1 MVNVKVIKGKD
12 ALKYLVRIIIISIL
26 IFILSRYFVSLKE
39 TNVLA
44 KVENEENLNFISCL
58 EETLPQAKQ
67 IEIHNQEKAKVE
79 ETEENKEEKN
89 VKLIKAVLNSQLNF
103 LENIEKKD
111 YNIEKLSND
120 ESSISS
126 ENENNNEN
134 MNNTND
140 YSIENIDN
148 AESINNIEK
157 AQTNLTTEVV
167 QNNVPNKYTN
177 IFNGVQIK
185 NESGLNINENSL
197 NFNLSFNTKDIL
209 IFHTHTCESYTSSE
223 KYSYEQTGSFRTTDL
238 NFSVAR
244 VGDELTNQ
252 LTSYGF
258 NVSHDK
264 TYHDYPAYS
273 GSYARSLTTVQ
284 NILNS
289 GSKADVVIDIHRD
302 AIADSSYAP
311 KVKIGEEYASQL
323 MFVIG
328 TNGSGLEHPNWIQNL
343 KFAIM
348 VQQKANEMYPGL
360 FKPIVVR
367 SSRYNQHLT
376 KCSSIIE
383 VGATGNTLDEANT
396 SMKYLAKVLSEVIR

>member
-1 MVNVKVIKGKD
+1 MVNVTVIKGKD
-12 ALKYLVRIIIISIL
+12 AVKYLVRIIVVSFL
-26 IFILSRYFVSLKE
+26 IFILSRYFVNLKE
-39 TNVLA
+39 TDVLE
-44 KVENEENLNFISCL
+44 KVEKEENLSFISCL

-67 IEIHNQEKAKVE
+67 IQINNMQKENME
-79 ETEENKEEKN
+79 ETEETEESKKEKD
-89 VKLIKAVLNSQLNF
+89 VKPIKTILNSQLSF

-111 YNIEKLSND
+111 YNIEKLAKD
-120 ESSISS
+120 ESSSISY
-126 ENENNNEN
+126 ENDNRNEKINNAS
-134 MNNTND
+134 D
-140 YSIENIDN
+140 YNIENIEQ
-148 AESINNIEK
+148 AK
-157 AQTNLTTEVV
+157 ANLTTEVIP
-167 QNNVPNKYTN
+167 NSVPNKYTN
-177 IFNGVQIK
+177 TYNGVQIK
-185 NESGLNINENSL
+185 NESGLEINENNL
-197 NFNLSFNTKDIL
+197 NFDLSFNKKDIL

-244 VGDELTNQ
+244 VGDELTSQ
-252 LTSYGF
+252 LNSYGF

>member
-1 MVNVKVIKGKD
+1 MFNVTVIKGKD
-12 ALKYLVRIIIISIL
+12 AIKYLVRIIIISIL
-26 IFILSRYFVSLKE
+26 IFILSRYFVNFKKDS
-39 TNVLA
+39 VLA
-44 KVENEENLNFISCL
+44 KENKEVNLKLISCI

-67 IEIHNQEKAKVE
+67 IQLNNSENKKENTISKE
-79 ETEENKEEKN
+79 EKEEKN
-89 VKLIKAVLNSQLNF
+89 IKGILSKELNF

-111 YNIEKLSND
+111 YKIEKLANDQVSIEEKNNNQNEIIEENND
-120 ESSISS
+120 ENIKDVD
-126 ENENNNEN
+126 EEVKNVEQAR
-134 MNNTND
+134 TNV
-140 YSIENIDN
+140 E
-148 AESINNIEK
+148 
-157 AQTNLTTEVV
+157 TEVI
-167 QNNVPNKYTN
+167 QNSVPNKYTDTYN
-177 IFNGVQIK
+177 NVQIK
-185 NESGLNINENSL
+185 NESGLEINDSDLNFDL
-197 NFNLSFNTKDIL
+197 NFNKKDIL

-223 KYSYEQTGSFRTTDL
+223 KYSYEQNGNFRTTDL
-238 NFSVAR
+238 NFSVAK
-244 VGDELTNQ
+244 VGDELSNQ
-252 LTSYGF
+252 LMSYGF
-258 NVSHDK
+258 NVTHDK

-284 NILNS
+284 NIINS
-289 GSKADVVIDIHRD
+289 GYAADIVIDIHRD

-396 SMKYLAKVLSEVIR
+396 SMKYLAKVLNEVIR

>member
-1 MVNVKVIKGKD
+1 MVNVTVIKGKD
-12 ALKYLVRIIIISIL
+12 AVKYLVRIIVVSFL
-26 IFILSRYFVSLKE
+26 IFILSRYFVNLKE
-39 TNVLA
+39 TDVLG
-44 KVENEENLNFISCL
+44 KVEKEENLSFISCL

-67 IEIHNQEKAKVE
+67 IQINNMQKENME
-79 ETEENKEEKN
+79 ETEESKKEKD
-89 VKLIKAVLNSQLNF
+89 VKPIKTILNSQLSF

-111 YNIEKLSND
+111 YNIEKLAKD
-120 ESSISS
+120 ESSSISY
-126 ENENNNEN
+126 ENDNRNEKINNAS
-134 MNNTND
+134 D
-140 YSIENIDN
+140 YNIENIEQ
-148 AESINNIEK
+148 AK
-157 AQTNLTTEVV
+157 ANLTTEVIP
-167 QNNVPNKYTN
+167 NSVPNKYTN
-177 IFNGVQIK
+177 TYNGVQIK
-185 NESGLNINENSL
+185 NESGLEINENNL
-197 NFNLSFNTKDIL
+197 NFDLSFNKKDIL

-223 KYSYEQTGSFRTTDL
+223 KYNYEQTGSFRTTDL

-244 VGDELTNQ
+244 VGDELTSQ
-252 LTSYGF
+252 LNSYGF

-360 FKPIVVR
+360 FKPIIVR

>member
-1 MVNVKVIKGKD
+1 MVNVTVIKGKD
-12 ALKYLVRIIIISIL
+12 AVKYLVRIIVVSFF
-26 IFILSRYFVSLKE
+26 IFILSRYFVNLKE
-39 TNVLA
+39 TDVLE
-44 KVENEENLNFISCL
+44 KVEKEENLSFISCL

-67 IEIHNQEKAKVE
+67 IQINNMQKENME
-79 ETEENKEEKN
+79 ETEESKKEKD
-89 VKLIKAVLNSQLNF
+89 VKPIKTRLDSQLSF
-103 LENIEKKD
+103 LENVEKKD
-111 YNIEKLSND
+111 YNIEKLAKD
-120 ESSISS
+120 ESSSISY
-126 ENENNNEN
+126 ENDNRNEKINNAS
-134 MNNTND
+134 D
-140 YSIENIDN
+140 YNIENIEQ
-148 AESINNIEK
+148 AK
-157 AQTNLTTEVV
+157 ANLTTEVIP
-167 QNNVPNKYTN
+167 NSVPNKYTN
-177 IFNGVQIK
+177 TYNGVQIK
-185 NESGLNINENSL
+185 NESGLEINENNL
-197 NFNLSFNTKDIL
+197 NFDLSFNKKDIL

-244 VGDELTNQ
+244 VGDELTSQ
-252 LTSYGF
+252 LNSYGF

-289 GSKADVVIDIHRD
+289 GSKADIVIDIHRD

>member
-1 MVNVKVIKGKD
+1 MVNVTVIKGKD
-12 ALKYLVRIIIISIL
+12 AVKYLVRIIVVSFL
-26 IFILSRYFVSLKE
+26 IFILSRYFVNLKE
-39 TNVLA
+39 TDVLA
-44 KVENEENLNFISCL
+44 KVEKEENLSFISCL

-67 IEIHNQEKAKVE
+67 IQINNMQKENME
-79 ETEENKEEKN
+79 ETEETEESKKEKD
-89 VKLIKAVLNSQLNF
+89 VKPIKTILNSQLSF

-111 YNIEKLSND
+111 YNIEKLAKD
-120 ESSISS
+120 ESSSISY
-126 ENENNNEN
+126 ENDNRNEKINNAS
-134 MNNTND
+134 D
-140 YSIENIDN
+140 YNIENIEQ
-148 AESINNIEK
+148 AK
-157 AQTNLTTEVV
+157 ANLTTEVIP
-167 QNNVPNKYTN
+167 NSVPNKYTN
-177 IFNGVQIK
+177 TYNGVQIK
-185 NESGLNINENSL
+185 NESGLEINENNL
-197 NFNLSFNTKDIL
+197 NFDLSFNKKDIL

-223 KYSYEQTGSFRTTDL
+223 KYNYEQTGSFRTTDL

-244 VGDELTNQ
+244 VGDELTSQ
-252 LTSYGF
+252 LNSYGF

-289 GSKADVVIDIHRD
+289 GSKADIVIDIHRD

-311 KVKIGEEYASQL
+311 KVKIGDEYASQL

-328 TNGSGLEHPNWIQNL
+328 TNGSGLEHSNWIQNL

-360 FKPIVVR
+360 FKPIIVR

>member
-1 MVNVKVIKGKD
+1 MVNVTVIKGKD
-12 ALKYLVRIIIISIL
+12 AVKYLVRIIVVSFL
-26 IFILSRYFVSLKE
+26 IFILSRYFVNLKE
-39 TNVLA
+39 TDVLA
-44 KVENEENLNFISCL
+44 KVEKEENLSFISCL

-67 IEIHNQEKAKVE
+67 IQINNMQKENME
-79 ETEENKEEKN
+79 ETEETEESKKEKD
-89 VKLIKAVLNSQLNF
+89 VKPIKTILNSQLSF

-111 YNIEKLSND
+111 YNIEKLAKD
-120 ESSISS
+120 ESSSISY
-126 ENENNNEN
+126 ENDNRNEKINNAS
-134 MNNTND
+134 D
-140 YSIENIDN
+140 YNIENIEQ
-148 AESINNIEK
+148 AK
-157 AQTNLTTEVV
+157 ANLTTEVIP
-167 QNNVPNKYTN
+167 NSVPNKYTN
-177 IFNGVQIK
+177 TYNGVQIK
-185 NESGLNINENSL
+185 NESGLEINENNL
-197 NFNLSFNTKDIL
+197 NFDLSFNKKDIL

-223 KYSYEQTGSFRTTDL
+223 KYNYEQTGSFRTTDL

-244 VGDELTNQ
+244 VGDELTSQ
-252 LTSYGF
+252 LNSYGF

-311 KVKIGEEYASQL
+311 KVKIGDEYASQL

-328 TNGSGLEHPNWIQNL
+328 TNGSGLEHSNWIQNL

-348 VQQKANEMYPGL
+348 VQQKANELYPGL

-367 SSRYNQHLT
+367 SSRYNQHLA
-376 KCSSIIE
+376 KCACIIE
-383 VGATGNTLDEANT
+383 VGATGNTLEEANT
-396 SMKYLAKVLSEVIR
+396 SMKYLAKVISENR

>member
-328 TNGSGLEHPNWIQNL
+328 TNG
-343 KFAIM
+343 
-348 VQQKANEMYPGL
+348 
-360 FKPIVVR
+360 
-367 SSRYNQHLT
+367 
-376 KCSSIIE
+376 
-383 VGATGNTLDEANT
+383 
-396 SMKYLAKVLSEVIR
+396 